1 MNKPIIRTTEQIG
14 FCFGVK
20 RTVEALYKE
29 LEKDPSP
36 IYTFGE
42 IVHNPDVNNTLRKR
56 NVFIEEDISKI
67 PKGSRVFIRTH
78 GLPKATVDILKNS
91 GLTVFDMTC
100 PRVRLIHNIVSSHSS
115 VIVVGD
121 KNHPEVEGIRGHC
134 PEECFIVKTEEE
146 LDAVLKNLDKP
157 TVMVSQT
164 TFNKKVFDKLAAKAA
179 KNPYITVKDTVCDAT
194 SVRQKQVEDL
204 AKESDFFVVIGGKN
218 SSNTNKLYEIASQY
232 CKTVKI
238 ERKEDMPAL
247 FNYKKIGLSSGAS
260 TPAETIEE
268 VINYMANENEKILDV
283 VSENTAS
290 EEDFDFAQALEESL
304 MFIHNGQR
312 VSGTV
317 SAINGTE
324 VQVDLGG
331 KHSGFIPAE
340 EFDNDENPVKV
351 GDTVE
356 AIVVKVNDAEGT
368 ALLSKKKIDAAKS
381 FEKLQAA
388 MDNKEVLTGKVR
400 EAVKGGLIVNYSGIR
415 VFIPASHV
423 SLRRNAELDKY
434 VGEEVRFE
442 IISTTDGKRRKI
454 VGSMKEVLLAEKEKL
469 AEELWSNIEIGK
481 EYEGTV
487 VSTTS
492 FGAFVNIGGA
502 DGLLHVT
509 DIAWTRVKNVTDYV
523 KVGDKV
529 KVKIKSYDPEAKKIS
544 LTMKND
550 DENPWELIK
559 KYNEGD
565 VITVKVLKIMPYGA
579 FVSVI
584 PGIDGL
590 IHISQLSNKRVAN
603 VADVISVGDEVE
615 AKITEID
622 YDNKKVSLSI
632 RALLP
637 EEPVVEETAE
647 EEEKISA
654 EDIPEGVSV
663 ETAE

>member
-42 IVHNPDVNNTLRKR
+42 IVHNPDVNNALRER

-78 GLPKATVDILKNS
+78 GLPKETVDILKNS

-400 EAVKGGLIVNYSGIR
+400 EAVKGGIIVNYSGIR